1 MPQENYIEIGH
12 MHIPVHYSNQEL
24 AEGFRKRTKAVVTIH
39 ASALIKVKAI
49 ESSSELTI
57 TGEKTAKKE
66 LESVVKLEREG
77 WLGKQSD
84 IDDQIRQIEEK
95 MTLNPPR
102 PDDVVAAIREWE
114 LRGLMRKMDPVDLQ
128 TAYKAAAESGDDLFV
143 DAVEKSP
150 IPFVFDKKEDVVEQV
165 RFARLK
171 NKYPKDAV
179 QLSDL
184 KLGKTNTL
192 SALKSV
198 EINLARHGLNIA
210 DDPLAD
216 A

>member
-1 MPQENYIEIGH
+1 
-12 MHIPVHYSNQEL
+12 
-24 AEGFRKRTKAVVTIH
+24 
-39 ASALIKVKAI
+39 
-49 ESSSELTI
+49 
-57 TGEKTAKKE
+57 
-66 LESVVKLEREG
+66 
-77 WLGKQSD
+77 
-84 IDDQIRQIEEK
+84 